1 MSETLFAAP
10 ATEQEAPAPVAPVEE
25 STTDKDQRRKVLALV
40 GAAAVAVV
48 AIAGYFVMK
57 GGSSDQTSAAVP
69 PPVHH
74 HPVAAAPAQPKF
86 DTTFPNLP
94 EVFSDVVGRDPF
106 KPLVVNQPAAPAAQ
120 APAPTTVVAG
130 SAPTTVTTGSAAT
143 APTAQPDWIS
153 LESQNGL
160 KSATFLVHSTDGKAV
175 GYTDVAAPADGK
187 TTAFGGY
194 FALISLQDGFAVV
207 QMGDG
212 KPFNLQVGYTNRHM
226 LN

>member
-10 ATEQEAPAPVAPVEE
+10 ATEQEAPPIAPVEE
-25 STTDKDQRRKVLALV
+25 STADKDQRRKVLALV

-57 GGSSDQTSAAVP
+57 GGSSDQTAAAL

-86 DTTFPNLP
+86 DKTFPNLP
-94 EVFSDVVGRDPF
+94 DVFKDVVGRDPF
-106 KPLVVNQPAAPAAQ
+106 KALVVDKPAAPAAQ

-130 SAPTTVTTGSAAT
+130 SAPTTVNTGST
-143 APTAQPDWIS
+143 ASAPAAQPDWIS

-160 KSATFLVHSTDGKAV
+160 KSATFLVHSTDGKAT

-226 LN
+226 LT

>member
-10 ATEQEAPAPVAPVEE
+10 APEQEAPPVAPVED
-25 STTDKDQRRKVLALV
+25 STAAKDQRRKVLALV

-57 GGSSDQTSAAVP
+57 GGSGDQTTAAL

-74 HPVAAAPAQPKF
+74 HPAAGAPAQPKF
-86 DTTFPNLP
+86 DSKSFPTLP
-94 EVFSDVVGRDPF
+94 DVFKDVVGRDPF
-106 KPLVVNQPAAPAAQ
+106 KPLVVDKPAAPAAQ

-130 SAPTTVTTGSAAT
+130 GAPTTVTTGSTAT

-160 KSATFLVHSTDGKAV
+160 KSATFLVHSTDGKAT

-226 LN
+226 LS

>member
-10 ATEQEAPAPVAPVEE
+10 ATEQEAPPLAPVEE
-25 STTDKDQRRKVLALV
+25 STADKDQRRKVLALV

-57 GGSSDQTSAAVP
+57 GGSSDQTAAAL

-86 DTTFPNLP
+86 DKTFPNLP
-94 EVFSDVVGRDPF
+94 DVFKDVVGRDPF
-106 KPLVVNQPAAPAAQ
+106 KPLVVDKPAAPAAQ

-130 SAPTTVTTGSAAT
+130 SAPTTVNTGST
-143 APTAQPDWIS
+143 ASTPAAQPDWIS

-160 KSATFLVHSTDGKAV
+160 KSATFLVHSTDGKAT

-226 LN
+226 LT